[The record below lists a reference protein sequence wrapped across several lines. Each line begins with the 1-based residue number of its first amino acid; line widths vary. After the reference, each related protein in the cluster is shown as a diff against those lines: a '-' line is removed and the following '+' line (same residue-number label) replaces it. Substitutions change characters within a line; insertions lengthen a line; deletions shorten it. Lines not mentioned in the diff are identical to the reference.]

1 MESRS
6 EEIVFSILVP
16 VRNTVEYLRQCID
29 SILSQDYHNYEVIVV
44 DNDSNDGSEKI
55 LDEYAQLHENM
66 TVIHQENAGLLMSRR
81 VAISHAKGEYLCFV
95 DSDDYIASDYL
106 SKIYNCIKRNAADV
120 IVFGCHLVDEEGKKL
135 DSDLEIGLK
144 DYYSQDEIHEFAL
157 KMAEQPILNN
167 LWLKAV
173 KRDLFDS
180 DKDEEYRA
188 LGQVNG
194 IESLIQ
200 TLEILNNVHSISTIT
215 NDRVYFYRIRNSSTV
230 RNIDV
235 SNRIF
240 EYTYIDQ
247 KMKEFFSKFSD
258 KTYRKYMSLYYPTEV
273 FSVFC
278 IVRSVFKQKITLKEK
293 RDEMT
298 WVSDSVWVRAV
309 LTRIRVPHNKRE
321 FVLWCVK
328 HKLYTAVNTL
338 FSIAGG

>member
-106 SKIYNCIKRNAADV
+106 SKIYNCIKRDAADV

-135 DSDLEIGLK
+135 DSDLGIGLK
-144 DYYSQDEIHEFAL
+144 EYYSRDEIHEFAL

-167 LWLKAV
+167 LWLKTIR
-173 KRDLFDS
+173 RDLFDAN
-180 DKDEEYRA
+180 KDIEYRA

-235 SNRIF
+235 SNRIL
-240 EYTYIDQ
+240 EYTYSNQ
-247 KMKEFFSKFSD
+247 KLKEFFSRFSD
-258 KTYRKYMSLYYPTEV
+258 ETYRKYMMVHFPIEV
-273 FSVFC
+273 FSAFC
-278 IVRSVFKQKITLKEK
+278 IVRDIFEQNISLKDKRNELEK
-293 RDEMT
+293 
-298 WVSDSVWVRAV
+298 VSDGIWISAV
-309 LTRIRVPHNKRE
+309 LQRIRIPHNKRE

-328 HKLYTAVNTL
+328 HKLYTAVNTI
-338 FSIAGG
+338 FCIAGG

>member
-29 SILSQDYHNYEVIVV
+29 SILSQDYHNYEVIIV

-81 VAISHAKGEYLCFV
+81 VAISHATGEYLCFV

-106 SKIYNCIKRNAADV
+106 SKIYNCIKRDTADV
-120 IVFGCHLVDEEGKKL
+120 IVFGCHLVYEEGKKL
-135 DSDLEIGLK
+135 DSDLGIGLK
-144 DYYSQDEIHEFAL
+144 EYYSRDEIHEFAL

-180 DKDEEYRA
+180 DKDEAYRA

-235 SNRIF
+235 SNRILEF
-240 EYTYIDQ
+240 TYSNQ
-247 KMKEFFSKFSD
+247 KLKEFFSRFSD
-258 KTYRKYMSLYYPTEV
+258 ETYRKYVTVHFPIEV

-278 IVRSVFKQKITLKEK
+278 IVRSVFEQNITLKEK
-293 RDEMT
+293 CDEMAR
-298 WVSDSVWVRAV
+298 VSDNGWISAV
-309 LTRIRVPHNKRE
+309 LTKIRVPHNKRE
-321 FVLWCVK
+321 LVLWCVK
-328 HKLYTAVNTL
+328 HKLYAALNAI
-338 FSIAGG
+338 FCIAGG